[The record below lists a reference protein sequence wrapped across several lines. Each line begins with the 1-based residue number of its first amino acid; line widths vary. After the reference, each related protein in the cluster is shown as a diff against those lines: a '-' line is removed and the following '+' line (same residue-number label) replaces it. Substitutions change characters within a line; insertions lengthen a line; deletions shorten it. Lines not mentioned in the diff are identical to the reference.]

1 MTKYIRLLSIILI
14 IQFFGINGCTGSK
27 VDQDEIKKANQFFES
42 IFQDRVLDS
51 PEFQSRLGYKSN
63 YDQWDDIT
71 YKRSR
76 KNAREAMF
84 DLDYLNK
91 NINIDKLDSKTA
103 ISYRL
108 MAKSLERRIDSDD
121 FLFRQYMVTHRGGK
135 HSSIPSFLIN
145 YHAIED
151 ERDVQDYIGRLRN
164 IEPLIEDL
172 IEEMSLREEVGTIA
186 PMFVYPKAIAVSKNI
201 ISGYPFEEG
210 KKQNVIYE
218 DFVKKI
224 DGTDLTDPVK
234 LRYKSEAEAI
244 LVTTVNYAY
253 RNFIDFLSAQQLKA
267 TNNDGVWKYPN
278 GAAYYQHTLD
288 QYTTLGLTAEEIH
301 QIGLDE
307 VDRIHEEI
315 YAIMETVAFEGSLQ
329 EFFDFMRTDPQFYY
343 PQSAEGRQM
352 YLDQVNVV
360 VDTLS
365 ARIEE
370 LFYGLPSIPLVVK
383 PVEAYREASA
393 GIAFYSR
400 GQADGSR
407 PGIYYANLYN
417 MQDMPIYKLENLAYH
432 EAIPGHHMQIAIQLE
447 VEGMPS
453 FRKYGGYSVYSEGW
467 ALYSETLPKEIG
479 LYKDPYSDFGRLSG
493 ELWRACRLVVDTG
506 IHHYRWTREEGID
519 YYMNN
524 TANPE
529 GDCVGMV
536 ERHIVWPG
544 QAVSYKIG
552 MLKMQELR
560 AYAEST
566 LGDNFSIQAF
576 HDIVL
581 KNGAVPM
588 DILED
593 IVVQWVENQ

>member
-1 MTKYIRLLSIILI
+1 MKKNYLYVLFV
-14 IQFFGINGCTGSK
+14 FFLFSCSSN
-27 VDQDEIKKANQFFES
+27 VDETEIKKANQFFES

-63 YDQWDDIT
+63 YDQWDDISWP
-71 YKRSR
+71 KRR
-76 KNAREAMF
+76 DDARNAVY
-84 DLDYLNK
+84 DLDYLRSNVD
-91 NINIDKLDSKTA
+91 IQKLDEKTK

-108 MAKSLERRIDSDD
+108 MEKSLQRIIDADEY
-121 FLFRQYMVTHRGGK
+121 LFRSYLITHRGGR

-145 YHAIED
+145 YHAID
-151 ERDVQDYIGRLRN
+151 SERDIKDYLGRLRN
-164 IEPLIEDL
+164 IEPLFEQLLKELTIRED
-172 IEEMSLREEVGTIA
+172 IGTIA
-186 PMFVYPKAIAVSKNI
+186 PMFVYPKAIAVCQNI
-201 ISGYPFEEG
+201 ISGYPFEDT

-218 DFVKKI
+218 DFVNKVDALDI
-224 DGTDLTDPVK
+224 PDAVK

-244 LVTTVNYAY
+244 LLTVVNLSY
-253 RNFIDFLSAQQLKA
+253 RNLIDYLTVQQEKA
-267 TNNDGVWKYPN
+267 TNNHGVWKYPN
-278 GAAYYQHTLD
+278 GAEYYQYTLD
-288 QYTTLGLTAEEIH
+288 NYTTLGLTAEEVH

-307 VDRIHEEI
+307 VARIHKEI
-315 YAIMETVAFEGSLQ
+315 YGIMEQVEFDGTLQ

-343 PQSAEGRQM
+343 PQSDKGRQM

-383 PVEAYREASA
+383 AVEPYREASA
-393 GIAFYSR
+393 GIAFYNR

-417 MQDMPIYKLENLAYH
+417 MMDMPIYKLENLAYH
-432 EAIPGHHMQIAIQLE
+432 EAIPGHHMQIAIALE

-453 FRKYGGYSVYSEGW
+453 FRKYGGYSVFSEGW

-506 IHHYRWTREEGID
+506 IHHYQWTREEGID
-519 YYMNN
+519 YYMTN

-552 MLKMQELR
+552 MLKIQELR
-560 AYAEST
+560 TYAEST
-566 LGDNFSIQAF
+566 LGERFSLQAF
-576 HDIVL
+576 HDVVL
-581 KNGAVPM
+581 KNGGVSM
-588 DILED
+588 DVLQD
-593 IVVQWVENQ
+593 IVIEWVEGQ

>member
-1 MTKYIRLLSIILI
+1 LFEDFIKELKIR
-14 IQFFGINGCTGSK
+14 
-27 VDQDEIKKANQFFES
+27 
-42 IFQDRVLDS
+42 
-51 PEFQSRLGYKSN
+51 
-63 YDQWDDIT
+63 DD
-71 YKRSR
+71 
-76 KNAREAMF
+76 
-84 DLDYLNK
+84 L
-91 NINIDKLDSKTA
+91 
-103 ISYRL
+103 
-108 MAKSLERRIDSDD
+108 
-121 FLFRQYMVTHRGGK
+121 
-135 HSSIPSFLIN
+135 
-145 YHAIED
+145 
-151 ERDVQDYIGRLRN
+151 
-164 IEPLIEDL
+164 
-172 IEEMSLREEVGTIA
+172 GTIA
-186 PMFVYPKAIAVSKNI
+186 PMFVYPKAIAVCENI
-201 ISGYPFEEG
+201 ISGYPFEEV
-210 KKQNVIYE
+210 KQQNVIYE
-218 DFVKKI
+218 DFVTKI
-224 DGTDLTDPVK
+224 EALDLTDAVK

-244 LVTTVNYAY
+244 LVTVVNYSY
-253 RNFIDFLSAQQLKA
+253 RTLIDFLSEQQLKA
-267 TNNDGVWKYPN
+267 TNNHGVWKYPD
-278 GAAYYQHTLD
+278 GAEYYQYSLD
-288 QYTTLGLTAEEIH
+288 NYTTLGLTAEEVH
-301 QIGLDE
+301 QVGLDE
-307 VDRIHEEI
+307 VARIHEEI
-315 YAIMETVAFEGSLQ
+315 YTIMETVAFEGTLQ

-343 PQSAEGRQM
+343 PEGPKGRQM

-360 VDTLS
+360 VDTIS

-383 PVEAYREASA
+383 AVEPYREASA

-432 EAIPGHHMQIAIQLE
+432 EAIPGHHMQIAIALE

-453 FRKYGGYSVYSEGW
+453 FRKYGGYSVFSEGW

-552 MLKMQELR
+552 MLKIQELR
-560 AYAEST
+560 AYAESS
-566 LGDNFSIQAF
+566 LGDSFSLQAF
-576 HDIVL
+576 HDVVL
-581 KNGAVPM
+581 KNGGMPM
-588 DILED
+588 DILQD
-593 IVVQWVENQ
+593 LVYQWVENQ